1 MSPFPVR
8 MIDRWEH
15 RAEPGPDEGAIYWH
29 ILFQDQPQVAELA
42 EFAQGRLAQF
52 SGLHMT
58 PLKWLHM
65 TTLALGSAEAI
76 KPDQRSH
83 LISEAS
89 KRLRSIQPAT
99 TVLDRVLYH
108 PEAIMAGT
116 SSPDALQP
124 IHEAIKRATRSA
136 LGKDN
141 PTESHPWTPHI
152 TLCYSTE
159 EQQAAPLIEALGNKL
174 PPCEVTIK
182 NVSLVLQRGA
192 ERLWD
197 WHPIAHIPLS
207 SSNGNHEDGSQFPTV

>member
-15 RAEPGPDEGAIYWH
+15 RAEPGPNEGAVYWH
-29 ILFQDQPQVAELA
+29 ILFQDQPQVTKLA
-42 EFAQGRLAQF
+42 RYAQERLASF

-65 TTLALGSAEAI
+65 TTLALGAAESI

-83 LISEAS
+83 LVSEAS
-89 KRLRSIQPAT
+89 RRLQMIQPT
-99 TVLDRVLYH
+99 TIKMDRVLYH

-116 SSPDALQP
+116 SSPESLSP
-124 IHEAIKRATRSA
+124 IHEAIKAASRTA
-136 LGKDN
+136 LGRDVH
-141 PTESHPWTPHI
+141 TEPSSWTPHI

-159 EQQAAPLIEALGNKL
+159 EQQAAPLIEALGNEL
-174 PPCEVTIK
+174 PPYEITIRT
-182 NVSLVLQRGA
+182 VSLVLQRGA

-197 WHPIAHIPLS
+197 WHPIAHVPLGGT
-207 SSNGNHEDGSQFPTV
+207 NGEARDDSQFPSL